1 MSVTKIKKRDGRIVP
16 FDHEKIYSAISKA
29 AEAVGSY
36 ERDKT
41 KPVVEKVVE
50 YVNEHFTESNIP
62 TIEDIQDIVE
72 RVLIEKGHVKTA
84 KAYIIYR
91 EEQAKLRAKKQE
103 LVGGFVDKRMNINA
117 LIILKE
123 KYLLKN
129 KDGTVIET
137 PQQMFE
143 RVAKAIAKEDKEYKS
158 ADVKKTEQE
167 FNEVMQS
174 LDFLPNSPCLMNAG
188 TDYPQVIA
196 AYALPIEDSIEGIY
210 SSMKV
215 AAQIHKH
222 GSGTGFNFS
231 TLRTKDD
238 IIESTMGK
246 SSGAL
251 SFLKLFDA
259 STAVIKQGG
268 RRRGAN
274 MAILR
279 VDHPEIL
286 QFITAKEDQSQL
298 TNFNI
303 SVGLTNEFM
312 DAVQKNK
319 FYDII
324 DPRTK
329 KAIRQLPAK
338 EVFDLIARQAW
349 KNGEPGVL
357 FMDTINKRNHLEI
370 GKIETTSACAE
381 VPLYDNEACPLGSIN
396 LGNMIEVKAEKK
408 ETEKI
413 EKKEAE
419 KKEIHWEKLKKTT
432 HVAVHF
438 LDNMIDAN
446 KYPNKEIEK
455 ITKENRKIG
464 LGVMGFADLLF
475 QLEIAYD
482 SHEAMEVAEKVMR
495 FIKAESRKAS
505 IELAETRG
513 VFPNFKQST
522 FAAKGFKMR
531 NATTTAIAP
540 TGTISIIAGCSSGI
554 EPVFALAYMQ
564 RVFET
569 ERILQVNKNFE
580 AVARRK
586 QFYTDDLMKKI
597 AQMGSLKWFQEVPA
611 EIKKVFVIS
620 YDVGAK
626 WHVKIQA
633 AFQKYTDNAVSKSVN
648 LKQDTHKEDIVKIYK
663 TAYGLGCKGITVY
676 RDKSRE
682 DQIMNQM
689 G

>member
-1 MSVTKIKKRDGRIVP
+1 MPVTKIKKRDGRIVP
-16 FDHEKIYSAISKA
+16 FDHEKIYTAISKA

-36 ERDKT
+36 DREKT
-41 KPVVEKVVE
+41 RPVVEKVLE
-50 YVNEHFTESNIP
+50 YVEKTFSDAKAP

-72 RVLIEKGHVKTA
+72 RVLIEQGHVKTA

-91 EEQAKLRAKKQE
+91 EEQAKIRARKQE
-103 LVGGFVDKRMNINA
+103 LVGGFVDKRISLNA
-117 LIILKE
+117 LKILRE

-129 KDGTVIET
+129 KEGMLIET

-143 RVAKAIAKEDKEYKS
+143 RVAKAIAKEDKEYNKH
-158 ADVKKTEQE
+158 ADVKKTETE
-167 FNEVMQS
+167 FYDLIYS

-188 TDYPQVIA
+188 TDVPQVISCF
-196 AYALPIEDSIEGIY
+196 ALPIVDSIDGIY
-210 SSMKV
+210 DAMKT
-215 AAQIHKH
+215 AAKIHKH

-231 TLRTKDD
+231 MLRAKDD

-251 SFLKLFDA
+251 SFLKLYDA
-259 STAVIKQGG
+259 STTIMKSGG
-268 RRRGAN
+268 KRRGAN

-286 QFITAKEDQSQL
+286 QFITAKEDHTQL

-303 SVGLTNEFM
+303 SVGLTNNFM

-319 FYDII
+319 FYDIL

-329 KAIRQLPAK
+329 KVIRQLPAK

-357 FMDTINKRNHLEI
+357 FLDTINKANSLSIGKLEI
-370 GKIETTSACAE
+370 TSACAE
-381 VPLYDNEACPLGSIN
+381 VPLYDNEACPLGSLN
-396 LGNMIEVKAEKK
+396 LSRMILKAENK
-408 ETEKI
+408 
-413 EKKEAE
+413 AADVD
-419 KKEIHWEKLKKTT
+419 WEKLKKTV
-432 HVAVHF
+432 HSAVHF

-446 KYPNKEIEK
+446 KYPLKEIEK
-455 ITKENRKIG
+455 VTKENRKIG
-464 LGVMGFADLLF
+464 LGVMGFADMLF
-475 QLEIAYD
+475 QLNVPYDSDQAVEIA
-482 SHEAMEVAEKVMR
+482 EKLMR

-505 IELAETRG
+505 IALAEERG
-513 VFPNFKQST
+513 VFPTFKESK

-540 TGTISIIAGCSSGI
+540 TGTISILAGCSSGI

-564 RVFET
+564 RVLGTVE
-569 ERILQVNKNFE
+569 ILQVNKHFE
-580 AVARRK
+580 SAAREK

-597 AQMGSLKWFQEVPA
+597 AQMGSLKWFSEIPT

-620 YDVGAK
+620 YDVAPR
-626 WHVKIQA
+626 WHVKLQA
-633 AFQKYTDNAVSKSVN
+633 VFQKYTDNAVSKSVN
-648 LKQDTHKEDIVKIYK
+648 LPSDAHKEDVMKVYK

-676 RDKSRE
+676 RDKSRD
-682 DQIMNQM
+682 DQIINPVV
-689 G
+689 

>member
-1 MSVTKIKKRDGRIVP
+1 MAVTKIKKRDGRIVP
-16 FDHEKIYSAISKA
+16 FDAEKIYIAISKA

-36 ERDKT
+36 DREKT
-41 KPVVEKVVE
+41 KPVVEKVLH
-50 YVNEHFTESNIP
+50 YVSQKFSDENIP
-62 TIEDIQDIVE
+62 SIEDIQDIVE
-72 RVLIEKGHVKTA
+72 RVLIEQGHVKTA

-103 LVGGFVDKRMNINA
+103 LVGGFVDKRMNLNA

-129 KDGTVIET
+129 KEGVVIET

-143 RVAKAIAKEDKEYKS
+143 RVAKAVAAVDKEYEKPS
-158 ADVKKTEQE
+158 KQTESVFYDMLQNLE
-167 FNEVMQS
+167 
-174 LDFLPNSPCLMNAG
+174 FLPNSPCLMNAG
-188 TDYPQVIA
+188 TGCSQVISC
-196 AYALPIEDSIEGIY
+196 YALPIEDSIDGIY
-210 SSMKV
+210 DAMKI
-215 AAQIHKH
+215 AAKIHKH

-231 TLRTKDD
+231 TLRAKDEL
-238 IIESTMGK
+238 IESTMGK

-259 STAVIKQGG
+259 STAVMKSGG

-286 QFITAKEDQSQL
+286 QFITAKEDPSQL

-303 SVGLTNEFM
+303 SVGITDSFM
-312 DAVQKNK
+312 VAVQNNQ

-324 DPRTK
+324 DTRTK
-329 KAIRQLPAK
+329 KSVRKLPAK

-357 FMDTINKRNHLEI
+357 FLDTINKRNNLLK
-370 GKIETTSACAE
+370 GKIEATSACGE

-396 LGNMIEVKAEKK
+396 LSMMVSASTG
-408 ETEKI
+408 
-413 EKKEAE
+413 
-419 KKEIHWEKLKKTT
+419 KKEIDWEKLKKTT
-432 HVAVHF
+432 HNAIHF
-438 LDNMIDAN
+438 LDNLIDAN
-446 KYPNKEIEK
+446 KYPSKDIEK

-464 LGVMGFADLLF
+464 LGVMGFADMLF
-475 QLEIAYD
+475 QLEIPYD
-482 SHEAMEVAEKVMR
+482 SIEAVETAEKIMR

-505 IELAETRG
+505 IALAEKRG
-513 VFPNFKQST
+513 VFPAFKESK
-522 FAAKGFKMR
+522 FAEKGFKMR

-540 TGTISIIAGCSSGI
+540 TGTISIIAGCTSGI
-554 EPVFALAYMQ
+554 EPAFALAYMQ
-564 RVFET
+564 RVFEI
-569 ERILQVNKNFE
+569 EKILHVNKHFE
-580 AVARRK
+580 SVARKR
-586 QFYTDDLMKKI
+586 QFYSDELMKRI
-597 AQMGSLKWFQEVPA
+597 AQMRSLKWFQEVPQDV
-611 EIKKVFVIS
+611 KRVFVIS
-620 YDVGAK
+620 YDVAAK

-633 AFQKYTDNAVSKSVN
+633 AFQKFTDNAVSKSVN
-648 LKQDTHKEDIVKIYK
+648 LKQDTHKEDIIKVYK

-682 DQIMNQM
+682 DQIISPIV
-689 G
+689 

>member
-1 MSVTKIKKRDGRIVP
+1 MPVTKLRKRDGRIVP
-16 FDHEKIYSAISKA
+16 FNPEKIYNAISKA

-36 ERDKT
+36 DREKT
-41 KPVVEKVVE
+41 KPVVEKVLE
-50 YVNEHFTESNIP
+50 YVEKTFSDTNVP

-72 RVLIEKGHVKTA
+72 RVLIEQGHVKTA

-103 LVGGFVDKRMNINA
+103 LVGGFVDKSISLNA
-117 LIILKE
+117 LKILRD

-129 KDGTVIET
+129 KENALIET

-143 RVAKAIAKEDKEYKS
+143 RVAKAIASEDKDYEKHGPI
-158 ADVKKTEQE
+158 KETETAFYE
-167 FNEVMQS
+167 IMNN

-188 TDYPQVIA
+188 TDYAQVIA
-196 AYALPIEDSIEGIY
+196 CYALPIEDSIDGIY
-210 SSMKV
+210 DTMKV
-215 AAQIHKH
+215 AAKIHKH

-231 TLRTKDD
+231 TLRAKDD

-259 STAVIKQGG
+259 STTIMKQGG
-268 RRRGAN
+268 KRRGAN

-286 QFITAKEDQSQL
+286 QFITAKEDHTQL

-303 SVGLTNEFM
+303 SVGLTNNFM

-319 FYDII
+319 FYDIL

-329 KAIRQLPAK
+329 KPVRQLPAK

-357 FMDTINKRNHLEI
+357 FLDTINKKSTVNAERIEI
-370 GKIETTSACAE
+370 TSACAE
-381 VPLYDNEACPLGSIN
+381 VPLYENEACPLGSLN
-396 LGNMIEVKAEKK
+396 LSRMVV
-408 ETEKI
+408 KI
-413 EKKEAE
+413 ENKTDVD
-419 KKEIHWEKLKKTT
+419 WEKLKKTIHT
-432 HVAVHF
+432 AVHF

-446 KYPNKEIEK
+446 KYPLKEIEK
-455 ITKENRKIG
+455 VTKENRKIG
-464 LGVMGFADLLF
+464 LGVMGFADMLF
-475 QLEIAYD
+475 QLNIPYD
-482 SHEAMEVAEKVMR
+482 SDQAVEIAEKVMR

-505 IELAETRG
+505 IALAEKRG
-513 VFPNFKQST
+513 VFPNFEKSK
-522 FAAKGFKMR
+522 FAKKGFKMR

-540 TGTISIIAGCSSGI
+540 TGTISILAGCSSGI

-564 RVFET
+564 RILGT
-569 ERILQVNKNFE
+569 EEILQVNKHFE
-580 AVARRK
+580 SAAREK
-586 QFYTDDLMKKI
+586 QFYTDELMKKI
-597 AQMGSLKWFQEVPA
+597 AQMGSLKWFSEVPA
-611 EIKKVFVIS
+611 DIKRVFVIS
-620 YDVGAK
+620 YDVLPR
-626 WHVKIQA
+626 WHVKLQA
-633 AFQKYTDNAVSKSVN
+633 IFQKYTDNAVSKSVN
-648 LKQDTHKEDIVKIYK
+648 LPSDAHKEDVMKVYK

-676 RDKSRE
+676 RDKSRD
-682 DQIMNQM
+682 DQIINPVV
-689 G
+689 

>member
-1 MSVTKIKKRDGRIVP
+1 MPVTKLRKRDGRIVP
-16 FDHEKIYSAISKA
+16 FNPEKIYNAISKA

-36 ERDKT
+36 DREKT
-41 KPVVEKVVE
+41 KPVVEKVLE
-50 YVNEHFTESNIP
+50 YVEKTFGDTNVP

-72 RVLIEKGHVKTA
+72 RVLIEQGHVKTA

-103 LVGGFVDKRMNINA
+103 LVGGFVDKSISLNA
-117 LIILKE
+117 LKILRD

-129 KDGTVIET
+129 KENASIET

-143 RVAKAIAKEDKEYKS
+143 RVAKAIASEDKPYEKH
-158 ADVKKTEQE
+158 APIKETETAFYE
-167 FNEVMQS
+167 MMNT

-188 TDYPQVIA
+188 TDYAQVIA
-196 AYALPIEDSIEGIY
+196 CYALPIEDSIDGIY
-210 SSMKV
+210 DTMKV
-215 AAQIHKH
+215 AAKIHKH

-231 TLRTKDD
+231 TLRAKDD

-259 STAVIKQGG
+259 STTIIKQGG
-268 RRRGAN
+268 KRRGAN

-286 QFITAKEDQSQL
+286 QFITAKEDHTQL

-303 SVGLTNEFM
+303 SVGLTNQFM

-319 FYDII
+319 FYDIL

-329 KAIRQLPAK
+329 KPVRQLPAK

-357 FMDTINKRNHLEI
+357 FLDTINKKSTINTER
-370 GKIETTSACAE
+370 IETTSACAE
-381 VPLYDNEACPLGSIN
+381 VPLYENEACPLGSLN
-396 LGNMIEVKAEKK
+396 LANMV
-408 ETEKI
+408 
-413 EKKEAE
+413 E
-419 KKEIHWEKLKKTT
+419 KKEIDWKKMEKTIQF
-432 HVAVHF
+432 AVHF

-446 KYPNKEIEK
+446 KYPSKEIEK
-455 ITKENRKIG
+455 KTKENRKIG
-464 LGVMGFADLLF
+464 LGVMGFADMLF
-475 QLEIAYD
+475 QLNIPYD
-482 SHEAMEVAEKVMR
+482 SEEAVETAEKVMR
-495 FIKAESRKAS
+495 FVKAESRKVS

-513 VFPNFKQST
+513 VFSNFEKST
-522 FAAKGFKMR
+522 FAKKGFKMR

-540 TGTISIIAGCSSGI
+540 TGTISIIAGCSSSI

-564 RVFET
+564 RILET
-569 ERILQVNKNFE
+569 ERILQVNKHFE
-580 AVARRK
+580 TVARQK
-586 QFYTDDLMKKI
+586 QFYTDDLMRKI
-597 AQMGSLKWFQEVPA
+597 AQMGSLKWFQEIPA
-611 EIKKVFVIS
+611 DVKKVFVIS
-620 YDVGAK
+620 YDVAPK

-648 LKQDTHKEDIVKIYK
+648 LQSDAHKEDVMKVYKI
-663 TAYGLGCKGITVY
+663 AYGLGCKGITVY

-682 DQIMNQM
+682 DQIISPVS

>member
-1 MSVTKIKKRDGRIVP
+1 MPVTKIRKRDGRIVP
-16 FDHEKIYSAISKA
+16 FDHEKIYTAISKA

-36 ERDKT
+36 EREKT
-41 KPVVEKVVE
+41 KPIVEKIVE
-50 YVNEHFTESNIP
+50 YVNEHFSESNIP

-91 EEQAKLRAKKQE
+91 EEQAKIRAKKQE

-123 KYLLKN
+123 KYLLKS
-129 KDGTVIET
+129 KDGTITET

-143 RVAKAIAKEDKEYKS
+143 RVAKAIAKEDKDYKNP
-158 ADVKKTEQE
+158 DVKKSEQE
-167 FNEVMQS
+167 FTHVLQS

-231 TLRTKDD
+231 TLRAKDD
-238 IIESTMGK
+238 MIESTMGK

-259 STAVIKQGG
+259 STAIIKQGG

-286 QFITAKEDQSQL
+286 QFITAKEDPTQL

-319 FYDII
+319 FYDIV

-329 KAIRQLPAK
+329 KPIRQLPAK

-370 GKIETTSACAE
+370 GKLETTSACAE

-396 LGNMIEVKAEKK
+396 LGNMIETKG
-408 ETEKI
+408 
-413 EKKEAE
+413 E
-419 KKEIHWEKLKKTT
+419 KKEIDWERLKKTI

-438 LDNMIDAN
+438 LDNLIDAN

-475 QLEIAYD
+475 QLETPYD
-482 SHEAMEVAEKVMR
+482 SNEAAEVAEKVMR

-522 FAAKGFKMR
+522 FAEKGFKMR

-580 AVARRK
+580 AVARKK

-597 AQMGSLKWFQEVPA
+597 AQMGSLKWFQEVPN
-611 EIKKVFVIS
+611 EVKKVFVIS
-620 YDVGAK
+620 YDVGAR

-682 DQIMNQM
+682 DQVMNQM

>member
-1 MSVTKIKKRDGRIVP
+1 MAVTKIRKRDGRIVP
-16 FDHEKIYSAISKA
+16 FDPEKIYTAISKA

-36 ERDKT
+36 EREKT

-50 YVNEHFTESNIP
+50 YVNEHFSESSPP

-91 EEQAKLRAKKQE
+91 EEQAKIRTKKQE

-117 LIILKE
+117 LIVLRE
-123 KYLLKN
+123 KYLVKN
-129 KDGTVIET
+129 KDGTVTET

-143 RVAKAIAKEDKEYKS
+143 RVAKAIAKEDKDYKH
-158 ADVKKTEQE
+158 ADVKQTEQE
-167 FNEVMQS
+167 FIAMLQN

-210 SSMKV
+210 SAMKV

-231 TLRTKDD
+231 TLRGKDD
-238 IIESTMGK
+238 TIESTMGK

-259 STAVIKQGG
+259 STAIIKQGG

-286 QFITAKEDQSQL
+286 QFITAKEDPTQL

-329 KAIRQLPAK
+329 KPIRQLPAK

-357 FMDTINKRNHLEI
+357 FMDTINKRNHLET
-370 GKIETTSACAE
+370 GKLETTSACAE

-396 LGNMIEVKAEKK
+396 LGNMVEIKAEKK
-408 ETEKI
+408 EI
-413 EKKEAE
+413 D
-419 KKEIHWEKLKKTT
+419 WEKFKKII

-455 ITKENRKIG
+455 VTKENRKIG

-475 QLEIAYD
+475 QVEIPYD
-482 SHEAMEVAEKVMR
+482 SNEAVEIAEKVMR

-540 TGTISIIAGCSSGI
+540 TGTISIVAGCSSGI
-554 EPVFALAYMQ
+554 EPAFALAYMQ

-569 ERILQVNKNFE
+569 EKILQVNKNFE
-580 AVARRK
+580 AVARKK

-597 AQMGSLKWFQEVPA
+597 AQMGSLKWFAEVSA
-611 EIKKVFVIS
+611 DVKKVFVIS
-620 YDVGAK
+620 YDVGAR

-682 DQIMNQM
+682 DQVINQM

>member
-1 MSVTKIKKRDGRIVP
+1 MP
-16 FDHEKIYSAISKA
+16 FDAEKIYTAISKA

-36 ERDKT
+36 DREKT
-41 KPVVEKVVE
+41 KPVVEHVVK
-50 YVNEHFTESNIP
+50 YVEEKFSDEKIP

-72 RVLIEKGHVKTA
+72 RVLIEQGHVKTA
-84 KAYIIYR
+84 KAYILYR
-91 EEQAKLRAKKQE
+91 EEQAKIRIKKQE
-103 LVGGFVDKRMNINA
+103 LVGAFVDKHISLNA
-117 LIILKE
+117 LKILKD

-129 KDGTVIET
+129 KDGLTIET
-137 PQQMFE
+137 PKQMFE
-143 RVAKAIAKEDKEYKS
+143 RVAKAIAKEDKEYEKA
-158 ADVKKTEQE
+158 ADIKQLEKE
-167 FNEVMQS
+167 FYEMMYNLE
-174 LDFLPNSPCLMNAG
+174 FLPNSPCLMNAG
-188 TDYPQVIA
+188 TAVQQVISC
-196 AYALPIEDSIEGIY
+196 YALPVEDSIDGIY
-210 SSMKV
+210 DAMKI
-215 AAQIHKH
+215 AAKIHKH

-231 TLRTKDD
+231 TLRAKDD
-238 IIESTMGK
+238 IIETTMGK

-259 STAVIKQGG
+259 STTVMKSGG
-268 RRRGAN
+268 KRRGAN

-286 QFITAKEDQSQL
+286 QFITAKEESTAL

-303 SVGLTNEFM
+303 SVALTNGFM

-329 KAIRQLPAK
+329 KEVRQLPAK

-357 FMDTINKRNHLEI
+357 FWDTIIKANPISESV
-370 GKIETTSACAE
+370 IEATSACAE
-381 VPLYDNEACPLGSIN
+381 VPLEYNEACPLGSLN
-396 LGNMIEVKAEKK
+396 LSVMTKGAEGKK
-408 ETEKI
+408 EVD
-413 EKKEAE
+413 
-419 KKEIHWEKLKKTT
+419 WEKLRKTIELG
-432 HVAVHF
+432 VHF

-446 KYPNKEIEK
+446 KYPTKEIEK
-455 ITKENRKIG
+455 VTKANRKIG

-475 QLEIAYD
+475 QLKISYD
-482 SHEAMEVAEKVMR
+482 ANEAGELAEKIMR

-505 IELAETRG
+505 ITLAEKRG
-513 VFPNFKQST
+513 VFPNFEKSK
-522 FAAKGFKMR
+522 FAKKGFKMR

-540 TGTISIIAGCSSGI
+540 TGTISILAGCSSGI

-564 RVFET
+564 RVLGT
-569 ERILQVNKNFE
+569 EEILQVNRHFE
-580 AVARRK
+580 TIAREK

-597 AQMGSLKWFQEVPA
+597 AQLGSLKWFK
-611 EIKKVFVIS
+611 EIPEDVRKIFVIS
-620 YDVGAK
+620 YDVAPK
-626 WHVKIQA
+626 WHVRIQA

-648 LKQDTHKEDIVKIYK
+648 LPSDAHKEDVLKVYK

-682 DQIMNQM
+682 DQIIMQLS
-689 G
+689 